1 MVIRKE
7 IKNITNITDRKKLK
21 NDLIGI
27 FLEEEPGN
35 GNKEKTSKY
44 EYIVEKSDDHEIYL
58 KRPAPL
64 NKGMDFVIYTN
75 NYNFAKNGSRAR
87 RNPSHKDILEDLSL
101 KKSESNSEYEK
112 LISKIDNIFLCK
124 EEANNDNDINLKRGI
139 PVDLLL
145 KIIKWLFIEQDV
157 TYWNYSGR
165 KKLKEEIDKI

>member
-7 IKNITNITDRKKLK
+7 LKNIANISDRKKLK
-21 NDLIGI
+21 NDLIKI
-27 FLEEEPGN
+27 FLEEEPGD
-35 GNKEKTSKY
+35 GNKEKASKY
-44 EYIVEKSDDHEIYL
+44 EYIVEKSNDHEIYL

-75 NYNFAKNGSRAR
+75 NYNFAKNESRAR
-87 RNPSHKDILEDLSL
+87 RNPSHKDILEDLLL
-101 KKSESNSEYEK
+101 KKSESNSEYKK

-124 EEANNDNDINLKRGI
+124 EEANNDNNINLKIGI